1 MSAAPINTN
10 KKNSFAALAELRVR
24 WQQIEPRTRT
34 LLLISAGA
42 LLAGLIYAY
51 VWLPAQRGR
60 VQNAERIPVLEARL
74 ATMRAQVAELQRLNT
89 VPSTVPPAA
98 SASVTNTS
106 ARSVADV
113 NGLQAIFGAS
123 AKIQRDENRLFRIT
137 IASIGYPS
145 FLDRLDQAL
154 SRYRLN
160 VETLDITALSGPIS
174 ATTQNTKT
182 NLPVIV
188 SVEVALVETA
198 AAR

>member
-10 KKNSFAALAELRVR
+10 KKNSFAALAELRAR
-24 WQQIEPRTRT
+24 WQQIESRTRT
-34 LLLISAGA
+34 LLLISSGA

-74 ATMRAQVAELQRLNT
+74 ATMRAQVAELQRLNA
-89 VPSTVPPAA
+89 VPPAT
-98 SASVTNTS
+98 STSVTNTS

-113 NGLQAIFGAS
+113 SGLQTIFGAS
-123 AKIQRDENRLFRIT
+123 AKIQRDDNRLFRIT

-160 VETLDITALSGPIS
+160 VETLNIAALSGRIS
-174 ATTQNTKT
+174 ATTQNTKST
-182 NLPVIV
+182 LPAMV